1 MIILRK
7 ELTQHEIDTIKNN
20 TAKAASKILGVHTN
34 TIYLWC
40 RNNNITP
47 VWVREAASLRGW
59 GKQYHGIRDRWA
71 AGDVSVQALSVE
83 YTLRPSEISQC
94 LAIVTPKGAA
104 NYLTKPELDW
114 VKGSCPEGMKMDEY
128 IASFVRDAYMEE
140 NG

>member
-1 MIILRK
+1 MTAPRK

-34 TIYLWC
+34 TIYTWC

-47 VWVREAASLRGW
+47 IWVREGASLRGW
-59 GKQYHGIRDRWA
+59 GAQYVGIRDKWA
-71 AGDVSVQALSVE
+71 AGDVSIHSLSVE
-83 YTLRPSEISQC
+83 HKLWPSGICQH
-94 LAIVTPKGAA
+94 LAILTPKGAA
-104 NYLTKPELDW
+104 KYLTKRELDW
-114 VKGSCPEGMKMDEY
+114 VKSSCPENMKVDEY

>member
-1 MIILRK
+1 MTAPRK

-40 RNNNITP
+40 RKNNITP

-59 GKQYHGIRDRWA
+59 GEQYHGIRDKWA
-71 AGDVSVQALSVE
+71 AGGMSFQELSEE
-83 YTLRPSEISQC
+83 YSLQPCGISQH
-94 LAIVTPKGAA
+94 LAIPTPKGAA
-104 NYLTKPELDW
+104 KYLTKRELDW
-114 VKGSCPEGMKMDEY
+114 VKGSCPEGMKVDEY

-140 NG
+140 AL